1 MIDFFISRP
10 IFTSVCSIIIIIV
23 GLICIPTLPV
33 AQYPLLA
40 PPLITVSSNYTG
52 ASSEVVE
59 SAVTKPLEE
68 AINGVEDMKYM
79 TSQSSNDGNSVISVT
94 FELGKDQDIAAV
106 DVQNRISPVN
116 GSLPEEVK
124 KTGTTIKKT
133 STNIVVGYALFAE
146 GGEYDDIFIS
156 NYIDKYVIDPIKRI
170 KGVGDVSIAG
180 ERKYSMRI
188 WIDPNKLTSRGLTP
202 SDVVSAIQEQN
213 VQVPAG
219 QIGQPPSPDDQK
231 YQVSIKVHSRFSDPE
246 QFNNIV
252 LKTNKDG
259 TLVKLKDIGYA
270 ELGSQDYSTA
280 LSFNKHTSVGIL
292 IYQLSDANS
301 LQVFEKV
308 QAKMEEL
315 QKSFPPGLK
324 YQKAFDTTTFVEE
337 SIHEVIFTL
346 YLSIFLVLVVIFVF
360 LQSWRTTLIPLIT
373 IPVSLIGTFIFIKAF
388 GFSINTLTLFGL
400 VLAIGL
406 VVDDAIVVVENVE
419 RNMKEKGLS
428 PFEAASLSMKEVS
441 AAIIAATL
449 VLGAVFIPVAVSP
462 GTTGQLYKQF
472 ALTIV
477 FSVCISLFNA
487 LTLSPSM
494 CALLL
499 SSKETE
505 HQGWLKKIDDFI
517 NFSRDTYHSF
527 LHKVLDQKIFMIII
541 YIGLIGGCIFLF
553 KIIPS
558 GFVPNEDQGY
568 LMITVQAPEGSSL
581 NYTTDTMKEYQEKIL
596 DKIEE
601 IDCIF
606 SFGGF
611 GFTGNGSNLGVIFV
625 GLKPIEERKGKEHSS
640 AAIVKRMNKMSPA
653 VPGAIIVA
661 FQPPAIQGIGN
672 VGGFQFEL
680 IDQSGHTLEELA
692 EYSQKLIQEGSKS
705 NILTGLFTTFTA
717 NTPQLQVKVDKD
729 KAKRLNVPLSNLY
742 NTIQIL
748 LGSVYVNDF
757 DYLDK
762 VYRVYVQGQKLYRN
776 TPDVLREYYVAS
788 TDGKTMPISNFLE
801 ITNQNT
807 SNTISHYNLFRSA
820 EISGSEAQGYSSGQ
834 SLAEMERIAKEVLP
848 QGMSYEWSGIALE
861 QKAAGMQ
868 SIIMFGLGILF
879 VYLFLAA
886 QYESLIDPLIIILAV
901 PLAMFGALLAQHLAG
916 LNNDVY
922 CQIGLVMLIG
932 LACKNSILIV
942 EFANQKMD
950 EGLEALPAVLEAGE
964 KRFRPIL
971 MTSMAFILGV
981 FPLVVATG
989 AGAASRNSMGTAV
1002 FGGMIFATF
1011 ISLLFV
1017 PTLYVILKKLEKKKP
1032 VKKNTN

>member
-1 MIDFFISRP
+1 
-10 IFTSVCSIIIIIV
+10 
-23 GLICIPTLPV
+23 
-33 AQYPLLA
+33 
-40 PPLITVSSNYTG
+40 PPLIQVSSTYTG

-59 SAVTKPLEE
+59 SAVTKPLEQ
-68 AINGVEDMKYM
+68 AINGAEDMKYM
-79 TSQSSNDGNSVISVT
+79 TSTSGNDGNSVIKVT
-94 FELGKDQDIAAV
+94 FDLDRDQDIAAV

-133 STNIVVGYALFAE
+133 SNNIVVGYALFSDK
-146 GGEYDDIFIS
+146 GEYDNIFIS
-156 NYIDKYVIDPIKRI
+156 NYIDKYISDPIKRI
-170 KGVGDVSIAG
+170 EGVGDVTIAG
-180 ERKYSMRI
+180 ERKYAMRV
-188 WIDPNKLTSRGLTP
+188 WLDPRKLTARGLTA

-219 QIGQPPSPDDQK
+219 QIGQPPCPSDQK
-231 YQVSIKVHSRFSDPE
+231 YQISIRVHSRFSDPDE
-246 QFNNIV
+246 FNNIV
-252 LKTNKDG
+252 LKTNSDG
-259 TLVKLKDIGYA
+259 TIVKVKDVGFS
-270 ELGSQDYSTA
+270 ELGSENYATS
-280 LSFNKHTSVGIL
+280 LYFNKNVAVGIL
-292 IYQLSDANS
+292 IYQLADANS
-301 LQVFEKV
+301 LQVYDQVQEKM
-308 QAKMEEL
+308 KEL
-315 QKSFPPGLK
+315 SESFPPGLK

-337 SIHEVIFTL
+337 SINEVIFTL
-346 YLSIFLVLVVIFVF
+346 YLSIFLVLVVIFIF

-441 AAIIAATL
+441 AAIVAATL
-449 VLGAVFIPVAVSP
+449 VLGAVFIPVAASP

-487 LTLSPSM
+487 LTLSPAM

-499 SSKETE
+499 NSKHVEQ
-505 HQGWLKKIDDFI
+505 QGILKKLDDFI
-517 NFSRDTYHSF
+517 NFARDTYHSF
-527 LHKVLDQKIFMIII
+527 LHKVLDHKGIMCII
-541 YIGLIGGCIFLF
+541 YVCLIAGCVFLF
-553 KIIPS
+553 KIIPT
-558 GFVPNEDQGY
+558 GFVPTEDQGY
-568 LMITVQAPEGSSL
+568 LMITAQAPEGSSL
-581 NYTTDTMKEYQEKIL
+581 KYTSNVMLDYEKKII
-596 DKIEE
+596 DKFEE
-601 IDCIF
+601 VDCVF
-606 SFGGF
+606 SFSGF
-611 GFTGNGSNLGVIFV
+611 GFTGNGPNLGVIFV
-625 GLKPIEERKGKEHSS
+625 SLKPLEERKGKIHSS
-640 AAIVKRMNKMSPA
+640 EVIAKKMNKMSA
-653 VPGAIIVA
+653 MIPGAIIVA

-680 IDQSGHTLEELA
+680 IDKSGHTLEELA
-692 EYSQKLIQEGSKS
+692 QASQQLIQEGNKSKV
-705 NILTGLFTTFTA
+705 LTGLFTTFTA

-742 NTIQIL
+742 NTVQIL
-748 LGSVYVNDF
+748 LGSLYVNDF

-762 VYRVYVQGQKLYRN
+762 VYRVYVQGEELFRN
-776 TPDVLREYYVAS
+776 TPDVLREYYVN
-788 TDGKTMPISNFLE
+788 TIDNKMIPISNF
-801 ITNQNT
+801 ITVTNQNT

-820 EISGSEAQGYSSGQ
+820 EINGSEATGYSSGQ
-834 SLAEMERIAKEVLP
+834 ALNEMETLAKSSLP
-848 QGMSYEWSGIALE
+848 QGMDYEWSGIALE
-861 QKAAGMQ
+861 QKQAGVQ

-886 QYESLIDPLIIILAV
+886 QYESLIDPLIIIMAV
-901 PLAMFGALLAQHLAG
+901 PLAMFGALLAQHTAG
-916 LNNDVY
+916 LTNDVY

-942 EFANQKMD
+942 EFANQKME
-950 EGLEALPAVLEAGE
+950 EGYDALTAVLEAGE
-964 KRFRPIL
+964 KRFRPII

-981 FPLVVATG
+981 FPLVVASG

-1017 PTLYVILKKLEKKKP
+1017 PTLYVLLKKLSRKKQHK
-1032 VKKNTN
+1032 

>member
-23 GLICIPTLPV
+23 GLICIPTLPI

-40 PPLITVSSNYTG
+40 PPLIQVSSNYTG

-59 SAVTKPLEE
+59 SAVTKPLEQ

-116 GSLPEEVK
+116 GSLPSEVT
-124 KTGTTIKKT
+124 KTGITIQKT
-133 STNIVVGYALFAE
+133 STNIVVAYALYSDK
-146 GGEYDDIFIS
+146 GQYDDIFIS
-156 NYIDKYVIDPIKRI
+156 NYLDKYVTDALKRI
-170 KGVGDVSIAG
+170 KGVGDVTIAG
-180 ERKYSMRI
+180 ERKYSMRV
-188 WIDPNKLTSRGLTP
+188 WLDPDRLTARGLTA

-231 YQVSIKVHSRFSDPE
+231 YQLSIKVHSRFSDPE
-246 QFNNIV
+246 QFDNIV
-252 LKTNKDG
+252 LKTNNDG
-259 TLVKLKDIGYA
+259 TLVKLKDVA
-270 ELGSQDYSTA
+270 TTELGSQDYSTD
-280 LSFNKHTSVGIL
+280 LSFNKKSSVGIL

-301 LQVFEKV
+301 LQVFKDV
-308 QAKMEEL
+308 QAQMVEL
-315 QKSFPPGLK
+315 SKSFPPGLT
-324 YQKAFDTTTFVEE
+324 YEKAFDTTTSVKD

-449 VLGAVFIPVAVSP
+449 VLGAVFIPVAASP

-499 SSKETE
+499 SSKEVE
-505 HQGWLKKIDDFI
+505 KGGILKKLDDFI

-527 LHKVLDQKIFMIII
+527 LHKVLDKKLLMLVI
-541 YIGLIGGCIFLF
+541 YLGLIGGCVFLF
-553 KIIPS
+553 KVIPG

-568 LMITVQAPEGSSL
+568 LILTVQAPEGSSL
-581 NYTTDTMKEYQEKIL
+581 KYTSDTMLEFEKKVL

-601 IDCIF
+601 INCVF
-606 SFGGF
+606 SFSGF
-611 GFTGNGSNLGVIFV
+611 DFTGNGPNLGVMFV
-625 GLKPIEERKGKEHSS
+625 SLKPMEERKGKKHS
-640 AAIVKRMNKMSPA
+640 AAAIAKKINMMAPII
-653 VPGAIIVA
+653 PGAIIVG

-672 VGGFQFEL
+672 V
-680 IDQSGHTLEELA
+680 
-692 EYSQKLIQEGSKS
+692 
-705 NILTGLFTTFTA
+705 
-717 NTPQLQVKVDKD
+717 
-729 KAKRLNVPLSNLY
+729 
-742 NTIQIL
+742 
-748 LGSVYVNDF
+748 
-757 DYLDK
+757 
-762 VYRVYVQGQKLYRN
+762 
-776 TPDVLREYYVAS
+776 
-788 TDGKTMPISNFLE
+788 
-801 ITNQNT
+801 
-807 SNTISHYNLFRSA
+807 
-820 EISGSEAQGYSSGQ
+820 
-834 SLAEMERIAKEVLP
+834 
-848 QGMSYEWSGIALE
+848 
-861 QKAAGMQ
+861 
-868 SIIMFGLGILF
+868 
-879 VYLFLAA
+879 
-886 QYESLIDPLIIILAV
+886 
-901 PLAMFGALLAQHLAG
+901 
-916 LNNDVY
+916 
-922 CQIGLVMLIG
+922 
-932 LACKNSILIV
+932 
-942 EFANQKMD
+942 
-950 EGLEALPAVLEAGE
+950 
-964 KRFRPIL
+964 
-971 MTSMAFILGV
+971 
-981 FPLVVATG
+981 
-989 AGAASRNSMGTAV
+989 
-1002 FGGMIFATF
+1002 
-1011 ISLLFV
+1011 
-1017 PTLYVILKKLEKKKP
+1017 
-1032 VKKNTN
+1032 